1 MRSYAEY
8 NWLQSYFD
16 NDAFWLED
24 VVSWDESFELFLS
37 DYNIFFF
44 LTSPFFV
51 NVHFFLDSVVKMSFL
66 DVLLFSESD
75 EFAASREFF
84 DFVMWD
90 TLSYVNTNFFFY
102 PVPLL
107 HWSPRFYYNHLTP
120 YSRIKFSFKWL
131 C

>member
-24 VVSWDESFELFLS
+24 VVSWDESFELLLS
-37 DYNIFFF
+37 DYNVFFF

-51 NVHFFLDSVVKMSFL
+51 NVHFFLDSIVKMSFL

-75 EFAASREFF
+75 EFSSSREFF

-90 TLSYVNTNFFFY
+90 NLS
-102 PVPLL
+102 
-107 HWSPRFYYNHLTP
+107 
-120 YSRIKFSFKWL
+120 
-131 C
+131 